1 MSHIFL
7 CGIKHSGKTT
17 IGKLLAKR
25 LGRRWYDLDRE
36 IERKIG
42 EPIRTFYRAFGQEAF
57 QQLEVEVLEAI
68 IGEENLVISLGGGAA
83 DNDPLM
89 KMVKERGTL
98 VYLYLEEA
106 HLLERILLG
115 GIPPFLDEEDVEGS
129 FHRLYERRNRRY
141 SKDCNHLIQLP
152 FDQAKEENV
161 ELVLSSLGLKE

>member
-68 IGEENLVISLGGGAA
+68 IGEEELVISLGGGAA

-106 HLLERILLG
+106 HLLERILRG
-115 GIPPFLDEEDVEGS
+115 GIPPFLDEKDVEGS

>member
-1 MSHIFL
+1 MVIAVDA
-7 CGIKHSGKTT
+7 SGS
-17 IGKLLAKR
+17 IGPEE
-25 LGRRWYDLDRE
+25 LGLFMGEMRSIMETLSPRE
-36 IERKIG
+36 TWVLWWDTG
-42 EPIRTFYRAFGQEAF
+42 VNA
-57 QQLEVEVLEAI
+57 VEVLEAI
-68 IGEENLVISLGGGAA
+68 IGEEELVISLGGGAA

-98 VYLYLEEA
+98 VYLYLKEA
-106 HLLERILLG
+106 HLLERILRG
-115 GIPPFLDEEDVEGS
+115 GIPPFLDEKDVEGS

>member
-106 HLLERILLG
+106 HLLERILRG
-115 GIPPFLDEEDVEGS
+115 AIPPFLDEKDVEGS

>member
-68 IGEENLVISLGGGAA
+68 IGEEELVISLGGGAA